1 MEEEEKRSSDE
12 EVDEFILNKA
22 YEIME
27 KKILK
32 KDFTGERGF
41 KKFLPPF

>member
-1 MEEEEKRSSDE
+1 MEEEKKQSSDE
-12 EVDEFILNKA
+12 EVDEFISNKA

-32 KDFTGERGF
+32 KDFIGDRGF
-41 KKFLPPF
+41 KKFLLPF